1 MKLTYDQIR
10 SVTVGALRSE
20 QKEDGIHFYKC
31 TPKQIAA
38 WYAQDP
44 TLGERAETTTGVRLD
59 FYTNSRNLTLRV
71 GDGNKFEIYTNNL
84 MQGQYLFDGIP
95 EKEVTVALTD
105 PLGEPQAE
113 TRVTLH
119 LPSHSAGV
127 IREIELDDG
136 SYIRPH
142 VYDRKIL
149 FIGDSITQ
157 GWAASFDTF
166 SFAYRVSRHYNA
178 ESVIQ
183 GIGGA
188 YYHEASFDTLPF
200 DPDAVLIAYGTNDFG
215 HYKTLEEFRSH
226 VSAHLDLLAKEYAGK
241 TFFVL
246 SPIWRGRR
254 DGKSMGSFQDCRS
267 VVIEE
272 AQKRNLIHIDG
283 LKLVPPLPIFFQDEY
298 LHPNNDG
305 FALYAE
311 NLIVEM
317 EKHLAV

>member
-1 MKLTYDQIR
+1 MKLTNQQIL
-10 SVTVGALRSE
+10 SVTVGAVRTE
-20 QKEDGIHFYKC
+20 QTANGIRFYKC
-31 TPKQIAA
+31 TSKQIDA
-38 WYAQDP
+38 WYAQNEV
-44 TLGERAETTTGVRLD
+44 LGERAETTTGIRLD
-59 FYTNSRNLTLRV
+59 FHTNSRHLTLRV
-71 GDGNKFEIYTNNL
+71 AGGNKFEIYTDNL
-84 MQGQYLFDGIP
+84 LQGQYLFDSIP
-95 EKEVTVALTD
+95 EKEVTVDLTD
-105 PLGEPQAE
+105 PLGEPQEE

-119 LPSHSAGV
+119 LPSHSAGI
-127 IREIELDDG
+127 IREIELDDD

-142 VYDRKIL
+142 TFDRKLL

-157 GWAASFDTF
+157 GWAASFDSF

-188 YYHEASFDTLPF
+188 YYHESTFDTLPF

-215 HYKTLEEFRSH
+215 HYPTLDEFRSH
-226 VSAHLDLLAKEYAGK
+226 VAAHLDLLVKEYAGK

-246 SPIWRGRR
+246 SPIWRGHR
-254 DGKSMGSFQDCRS
+254 DGKAMGSFRDCRG

-298 LHPNNDG
+298 LHPNDSG
-305 FALYAE
+305 FSLYAE
-311 NLIVEM
+311 NLIVEL
-317 EKHLAV
+317 EKHLPV